1 MLEVRSV
8 PPQGSSEGVCQGTVL
23 AGCVRGAVS
32 PGALCPREPWLCEG
46 CCTPG
51 ALCLMLAL
59 KEVLYPQVWDS
70 PGLHEVMYLLREQGG
85 VRLVPGS

>member
-1 MLEVRSV
+1 
-8 PPQGSSEGVCQGTVL
+8 
-23 AGCVRGAVS
+23 
-32 PGALCPREPWLCEG
+32 
-46 CCTPG
+46 
-51 ALCLMLAL
+51 MLAL